1 MGEKRVKKE
10 LNKYFYIVKK
20 IENKEKLINQYKDNR
35 GLKASQGSEVHTNN
49 NSSIDEIITDK
60 IIDIESEVKELRKKA
75 LTVYKDTM
83 KLIDN
88 VDNDTYKNILIARHI
103 NLKSW
108 GAIASELNYSKSY
121 LCTTLYPNALRYF
134 EKIVFNSIQ

>member
-35 GLKASQGSEVHTNN
+35 GLKVSQGSEVHTNN

-60 IIDIESEVKELRKKA
+60 IIDIESEVKELRKEA
-75 LTVYKDTM
+75 LIVYKDTM

-108 GAIASELNYSKSY
+108 GVIAGELNYSKSY
-121 LCTTLYPNALRYF
+121 LCTTIYPNALRYF

>member
-20 IENKEKLINQYKDNR
+20 IENKEKLINQYKDSR
-35 GLKASQGSEVHTNN
+35 GLKASQGNEIHTNN
-49 NSSIDEIITDK
+49 NCSIDEIITDK
-60 IIDIESEVKELRKKA
+60 ILDIESEVKSLRKEA
-75 LTVYKDTM
+75 LIVYKETM
-83 KLIDN
+83 NLIDN

-108 GAIASELNYSKSY
+108 GLIARELNYSKSY
-121 LCTTLYPNALRYF
+121 LCTTLYPNALNYF
-134 EKIVFNSIQ
+134 EKIVLKSIQ

>member
-60 IIDIESEVKELRKKA
+60 IIDIESEVKELRKEA
-75 LTVYKDTM
+75 LIVYKDTM

-108 GAIASELNYSKSY
+108 GVIANELSYSKSY
-121 LCTTLYPNALRYF
+121 LCTTLYPNALKYF